1 MGDRTHWQWIEPEIR
16 ADSRCWVPKSLCSV
30 DRILNEINLSCCLSV
45 LCRNIELRIISCYFY
60 PVTVT
65 VTCNFHAWNRQSAG
79 LQDKQFEVDIMT
91 AITEKRAK
99 SPQIIQ
105 FRVRENGHRTRRRA
119 LTECQRLG
127 GVALDRILQR
137 WLRNLQA
144 RSSIQRVRVGP
155 CHSHQLELWPH
166 GRLYRRGVRVPL
178 MVSNTSLAF
187 RQGLE
192 APEV

>member
-45 LCRNIELRIISCYFY
+45 LCRNIESRIISCYFY

-105 FRVRENGHRTRRRA
+105 FRVRENGHGTRRRA

-155 CHSHQLELWPH
+155 SQPPARVVATWAALSSW
-166 GRLYRRGVRVPL
+166 RLRVPL
-178 MVSNTSLAF
+178 MVSTTSLALG
-187 RQGLE
+187 R
-192 APEV
+192 V